1 MINKIYSIAKQ
12 NNYNLLHII
21 EPSKKSFKEYLLDT
35 IYIEKELLL
44 YSYIICN
51 KSFFKNKIQTIA
63 RDKNLNINGNVK
75 FSIILSYNNKFS
87 EKYLRY
93 NLKYILKKLNINKL
107 FKLKCKLIDNIL
119 KYKEDNYE

>member
-1 MINKIYSIAKQ
+1 MI
-12 NNYNLLHII
+12 L
-21 EPSKKSFKEYLLDT
+21 
-35 IYIEKELLL
+35 YIEKELLL